1 MKKTNTF
8 TNIAMFVLFA
18 AMLVYLG
25 VYLFRSTQQSYA
37 TAPAVLV
44 TVSESGQASGIVVR
58 EEQVI
63 ASDKEFLS
71 LSVDDGKEVAR
82 GGEIAIGVDS
92 KAALDSASRAR
103 ELKKEIAYVSSLLA
117 RAGSASGASDRD
129 SDVRSAILQL
139 NAAVSAGSTSELDD
153 LCMDLSSLLF
163 GSATGTV
170 SQGDLDALNAELHQL
185 ENAGAGRGSITA
197 PAAGLFTSTTDGY
210 ESLTPDMLENL
221 TPDGVN
227 ALERTT
233 AATPADAIGK
243 LVTAKKWYFA
253 SVMNKA
259 DADRLNLNGSAS
271 LDFPQHYNGTVSA
284 TVLSKSE
291 PDSSGKVAV
300 VFACNAALADTL
312 ADTLAM
318 RKTTAD
324 VVYSEHTGLRV
335 PLKAVHMDDDGQSYV
350 YVVTA
355 AQLEKKP
362 IEIIYQTDDYC
373 LVAQS
378 TESNAL
384 RAGNEIVV
392 TGKGLS
398 NGQVVK

>member
-71 LSVDDGKEVAR
+71 LSVDDGKEVAS

-92 KAALDSASRAR
+92 NQDYIVEGKILT
-103 ELKKEIAYVSSLLA
+103 SLLS

-221 TPDGVN
+221 TPDGVD

-233 AATPADAIGK
+233 PATPANAIGK

-259 DADRLNLNGSAS
+259 DADRLNLNGSAT
-271 LDFPQHYNGTVSA
+271 LDFPQHYTGTVSA
-284 TVLSKSE
+284 TVMSKSE
-291 PDSSGKVAV
+291 PDGSGKVAV
-300 VFACNAALADTL
+300 VFACNAALS
-312 ADTLAM
+312 DTLAM

-335 PLKAVHMDDDGQSYV
+335 PLKAVHMDDDGQAFV